1 MLGGNGLKFCV
12 HVFKLLFVP
21 LVELLIRNPQVF
33 EQIVAFVTVVFKR
46 IIGGFVAH
54 VKPFKKVNSNPIRIL
69 SAFYSV
75 VNSYS
80 SSL

>member
-21 LVELLIRNPQVF
+21 
-33 EQIVAFVTVVFKR
+33 IVAFVTVVFKR

>member
-33 EQIVAFVTVVFKR
+33 QQIVAFVTVVLKR
-46 IIGGFVAH
+46 IIGGFVH
-54 VKPFKKVNSNPIRIL
+54 CCFLKKVNCNPIRIL